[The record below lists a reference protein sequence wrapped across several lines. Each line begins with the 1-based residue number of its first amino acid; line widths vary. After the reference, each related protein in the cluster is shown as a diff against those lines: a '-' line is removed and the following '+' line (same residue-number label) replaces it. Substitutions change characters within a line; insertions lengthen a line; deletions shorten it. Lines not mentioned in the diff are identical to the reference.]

1 MSTLSKRLLGSFLG
15 FLFICHAALA
25 AVPTSPELNV
35 APSDS
40 VVAFNEIHYHPPS
53 DNAQEEWIELHNQM
67 FVDVDLSN
75 WSLEGGV
82 RYTFP
87 AGTIIPIGGFVVVA
101 ANPGLIR
108 SNTALANV
116 LGPWTGKL
124 SNGGETLTLRNHNG
138 RLMDQIA
145 YTDETPWPVGPDG
158 SGSTLA
164 KLRHLSPSGPA
175 GNWRASTTLGGT
187 PGRPNFP
194 GEDGQAASGTL
205 LVERESSSKYHIPT
219 AADASG
225 DWLLPSFD
233 DSLWETSPLS
243 VGYDLSTSETV
254 SSVPP
259 RFYLS
264 LDGQLLDASGNDL
277 NGTGTSITYSTN
289 HPALLTNVRT
299 ADCNGSSGFI
309 QIPDSIDPTA
319 YTLSAWVRFDTLRA
333 CSIAVRTDNAG
344 PTGSWSHQLRL
355 TGGGKFE
362 HYVFDGAAQ
371 LITGT
376 TVVTR
381 SNWYHVVISARNNGT
396 MKLFVN
402 GVQEGVARPVG
413 TLWTGGDQWRLG
425 SNSGDSRGFMDGQ
438 ISDVA
443 LWHQELSGAEITKL
457 SGGTSP
463 LVLNGLRGLYATDLR
478 QSLAGKST
486 SLWLRSSFNIDLGRR
501 FDQLF
506 LDVQYADGFVAWLN
520 GVEIAR
526 RNAPDVLGWDSK
538 ATSEVPLPFIPRI
551 ETLNLSN
558 HLDRIQTGRNTLSIH
573 ALSRAVDDSTFLL
586 TARLRSRE
594 LPQPSDP
601 VTIAFHEV
609 PSAGESPFWVELY
622 NYGDAAIDLSN
633 LKLSLSG
640 TAAAPLTSN
649 VLSPQGYARIGA
661 ENVSGLPHAGDR
673 LDLLTR
679 DGAVLV
685 DSIRLSSAAKA
696 RYAKDPRGEWA
707 NAVRLTPGQANE
719 FEQHSEIVINEIM
732 YHHPPTFPLA
742 GKDPVYSNTVILP
755 FDATWKYNNSGDE
768 LGAAWR
774 NASYDDS
781 TWSSGPAALGTA
793 SGTLP
798 VALKTPVPGN
808 GKTTFYFRTQ
818 FLFSNPPPVFD
829 VLLSAAVDD
838 GAIFYLNGTEVHRRN
853 LTNGLVTA
861 FTKAI
866 TNIQSIVVAPPVK
879 LPVNVLV
886 QGLNTLAVEVHQAV
900 TNSTAD
906 FLLAARVS
914 IAEPLIPGTPG
925 APYVDSSEEWIEL
938 YNRSEKTVDLTG
950 WRLAEAVDYN
960 FPRGTTM
967 LPDSYLVVA
976 KDATALRSKFPGIVI
991 LGDYSGKLSRNSER
1005 IRLLD
1010 ARQNIANEVRYY
1022 SDRPWPEAADG
1033 GGSSMELMD
1042 PRSDNAIAEA
1052 WAASDESQGSSWQH
1066 YSVRATAIN
1075 PIYSPAVG
1083 IFNELR
1089 VCLLDRGEAL
1099 IDNVSVKEDPGFSPR
1114 ELIQNGSFDAG
1125 LAKWRKA
1132 GTHITTFSESDS
1144 RSPDNKVMHLVASG
1158 PGSYLNNLIETTL
1171 KVGNA
1176 TVPVV
1181 AGREYEISFDAKW
1194 LSGSPLLRWEL
1205 YYNKVAI
1212 TTRLTQPDRHGT
1224 PGRRNS
1230 RYTPNMGP
1238 TYRAMAHSPA
1248 VPRLDQPITIQVQ
1261 AEDPDAIQSMALNY
1275 ATVGKAWQAVPM
1287 SLAADGYFR
1296 ATLPGMSNALQ
1307 VQYFVVGTDTRGAVT
1322 TYPPGGTNSRAYFKV
1337 ESSLPS
1343 AKVPIIRALT
1353 DPLEAQGMMPLTNL
1367 LSDRELGCT
1376 FIVDEREV
1384 IYGGGIRLHGSM
1396 FSRQN
1401 QDSVGFNVQF
1411 PADHP
1416 YKGIRSSVIFRRRD
1430 HAEIL
1435 CRHMLAQ
1442 SRNVP
1447 GNYDE
1452 YIYLVSPLAGNAG
1465 IARVVNGN
1473 DDGFW
1478 LQSQY
1483 DGKTPQV
1490 YKMEGIREFQTTD
1503 TGGPEGYKVAM
1514 PIGWIQEYDLRD
1526 QGDDKEQYRWSTLIS
1541 NHRDQDDY
1549 SRFIAMAKVFGM
1561 SGTNLQQHVPEVMD
1575 VEEWSKVFGLQA
1587 LCGIVDVYTV
1597 ENPHNLGYLVRPS
1610 DGKVLALQNDWS
1622 IYFQRPTG
1630 DPLIGIQNLSKIF
1643 NLPVYKRVYYGAILD
1658 LLNTTFSKSY
1668 MTRWSQHY
1676 EQLAQDSFASYLDYI
1691 GARATAARALLP
1703 KSIPFEILSNGGL
1716 EFSTNSPA
1724 ITIQGR
1730 GWIDVSRITLGGA
1743 SNEIS
1748 VAWMDGERWETLVGL
1763 APGTNDLVFTAYDR
1777 AGTQVGTDS
1786 IRVVATITDRPQHDF
1801 LRITEINYHPAPP
1814 TSAESNQGIVDGDDF
1829 EFVEIANIGP
1839 VPVAM
1844 RGVRFT
1850 AGIRYTFDGQSV
1862 AQLSPG
1868 QRLVIVRNQAAFKL
1882 RYGNDVLIAGAYTG
1896 SLDNG
1901 GETLRMVDAYGTIIE
1916 EIRYGDSGDW
1926 PYQADGNGASL
1937 ERLNTDSDPN
1947 KAFSWAPSSSLHG
1960 TPGAAPIILPSL
1972 TLVGFGANGTLQLR
1986 LVVPGGSAYQ
1996 IETTD
2001 DLENAAWT
2009 PAGLLPA
2016 SGSARVEVFSTP
2028 YSKAA
2033 GGRYY
2038 RMRSP

>member
-1 MSTLSKRLLGSFLG
+1 MSTFAKRLFGPLAGI
-15 FLFICHAALA
+15 LFVCHAALA
-25 AVPTSPELNV
+25 ALPISPELNV

-53 DNAQEEWIELHNQM
+53 DTVQEEWIELHNQM

-75 WSLEGGV
+75 WSLDGGV
-82 RYTFP
+82 HYTIP
-87 AGTIIPIGGFVVVA
+87 SGTIIPVGGYLVIA
-101 ANPGLIR
+101 ANPGLVR
-108 SNTALANV
+108 SNTSLTTV

-124 SNGGETLTLRNHNG
+124 SNDGETLTLKNHNG
-138 RLMDQIA
+138 RLMDQIS
-145 YTDETPWPVGPDG
+145 YTDEVPWPIGPDG

-164 KLRHLSPSGPA
+164 KLRHLSPSGPP
-175 GNWRASTTLGGT
+175 GNWRASTSLGGT
-187 PGRPNFP
+187 PGRTNFP
-194 GEDGQAASGTL
+194 GEEGQSAAGTL
-205 LVERESSSKYHIPT
+205 LVEREGNSKLRIPT
-219 AADASG
+219 AADASI
-225 DWLLPSFD
+225 DWLSPSFD
-233 DSLWETSPLS
+233 DSLWESSPLS
-243 VGYDLSTSETV
+243 VGYDLSISEAAT
-254 SSVPP
+254 PAP
-259 RFYLS
+259 LHFYLS
-264 LDGQLLDASGNDL
+264 LDSQLLDGSGNDL
-277 NGTGTSITYSTN
+277 NGVGTSITYSTN
-289 HPALLTNVRT
+289 HPPLLTNVRS
-299 ADCNGSSGFI
+299 ADCNGSSSFI
-309 QIPDSIDPTA
+309 QIPDAVDPPA
-319 YTLSAWVRFDTLRA
+319 YTLSAWVRFDTIKA
-333 CSIAVRTDNAG
+333 CSIAVRTDSGG
-344 PTGSWSHQLRL
+344 PTASWSHQLRL

-362 HYVFDGAAQ
+362 HYVFDGSAQ

-376 TVVTR
+376 TIVTR
-381 SNWYHVVISARNNGT
+381 SNWYHVVISARNSGT

-402 GVQEGVARPVG
+402 GVQEGTARSVG
-413 TLWTGGDQWRLG
+413 ALWTGGDQWRLG

-438 ISDVA
+438 MADVA
-443 LWHQELSGAEITKL
+443 LWHQELAGSDIARL
-457 SGGTSP
+457 AGGKPPTA
-463 LVLNGLRGLYATDLR
+463 LNGIRDLYIKDVR
-478 QSLAGKST
+478 QTVAGKSA
-486 SLWLRSSFNIDLGRR
+486 SVWLRSSFEVELGRR
-501 FDQLF
+501 FEQLF

-520 GVEIAR
+520 GVEIGR
-526 RNAPDVLGWDSK
+526 RNAPELLGWDSR
-538 ATSEVPLPFIPRI
+538 ATDTVPLPLIPRI

-558 HLDRIQTGRNTLSIH
+558 HIGRIQIGKNILSIQ
-573 ALSRAVDDSTFLL
+573 ALSSGLDDATFLL
-586 TARLRSRE
+586 AARLRSRE
-594 LPQPSDP
+594 LPQASDP

-622 NYGDAAIDLSN
+622 NYGDTALDLNN

-640 TAAAPLTSN
+640 NPGAPLKPE
-649 VLSPQGYARIGA
+649 LIPAHGYSRVGA
-661 ENVSGLPHAGDR
+661 ESLSSVPHAGDR

-679 DGAVLV
+679 DGRVLV
-685 DSIRLSSAAKA
+685 DSVRLNSAPKA
-696 RYAKDPRGEWA
+696 RHAENPRGEWA
-707 NAVRLTPGQANE
+707 NAVRLTPGQPNE
-719 FEQHSEIVINEIM
+719 FEEHSEIVINEVM
-732 YHHPPTFPLA
+732 YHHAPTFPLA

-755 FDATWKYNNSGDE
+755 YDSTWRYNNSGDD
-768 LGAAWR
+768 LGTTWR
-774 NASYDDS
+774 EPGYSDA
-781 TWSSGPAALGTA
+781 TWLSGPAALGTA
-793 SGTLP
+793 TGTLP

-818 FLFSNPPPVFD
+818 FLFTNPPPNFD
-829 VLLSAAVDD
+829 LLLSAAVDD

-853 LTNGLVTA
+853 MTNGVVTA
-861 FTKAI
+861 STKAI
-866 TNIQSIVVAPPVK
+866 TNIQSITLGSPVK
-879 LPVNVLV
+879 LPVSALIAGV
-886 QGLNTLAVEVHQAV
+886 NTLAVEVHQAV
-900 TNSTAD
+900 TNATAD
-906 FLLAARVS
+906 FLLAARLS
-914 IAEPLIPGTPG
+914 MAEPFIPGTPG
-925 APYVDSSEEWIEL
+925 VAYADSSEEWIEL
-938 YNRSEKTVDLTG
+938 YNRSDKAVDLTG

-960 FPRGTTM
+960 FPRGTIM
-967 LPDSYLVVA
+967 PPDSYLVVA
-976 KDATALRSKFPGIVI
+976 KDAEALRLKFPGISI

-1010 ARQNIANEVRYY
+1010 TRQNVANEVRYY

-1033 GGSSMELMD
+1033 GGSSMELID
-1042 PRSDNAIAEA
+1042 PRSDNTIPQV
-1052 WAASDESQGSSWQH
+1052 WGASDESQGSSWQH

-1075 PIYSPAVG
+1075 PIYSPSVG

-1099 IDNVSVKEDPGFSPR
+1099 IDNVSVKEDPGFNPR
-1114 ELIQNGSFDAG
+1114 ELLQNGSFDAG

-1132 GTHITTFSESDS
+1132 GTHIGTFSEKD
-1144 RSPDNKVMHLVASG
+1144 PQATDNTVMHLVATG
-1158 PGSYLNNLIETTL
+1158 PGTYLNNLIETTL
-1171 KVGNA
+1171 KVGTT

-1194 LSGSPLLRWEL
+1194 ISGSPLLRWEL
-1205 YYNKVAI
+1205 YYNKVAV

-1230 RYTPNMGP
+1230 RYNANLGP
-1238 TYRAMAHSPA
+1238 TYRSMAHSPA
-1248 VPRLDQPITIQVQ
+1248 VPRLNQPITIQVQ
-1261 AEDPDAIQSMALNY
+1261 ADDPDAIQSVELNY
-1275 ATVGKAWQAVPM
+1275 ATVGKAWQKVLM
-1287 SLAADGYFR
+1287 NLESDGFFR
-1296 ATLPGMSNALQ
+1296 AILPGMSSALQ
-1307 VQYFVVGTDTRGAVT
+1307 VQYFVQGTDSKGAVT

-1337 ESSLPS
+1337 ESSLPVS
-1343 AKVPIIRALT
+1343 KVPIIRALT
-1353 DPLEAQGMMPLTNL
+1353 DPVEAQGMMPLTNL
-1367 LSDRELGCT
+1367 LSDRELSCT
-1376 FIVDEREV
+1376 FIVDERDV

-1411 PADHP
+1411 PADQP

-1452 YIYLVSPLAGNAG
+1452 YIYFVSPLANNAG
-1465 IARVVNGN
+1465 ITRVVNGN

-1630 DPLIGIQNLSKIF
+1630 DPLIGVQNLSKIF

-1658 LLNTTFSKSY
+1658 LLNTTFSKTY

-1676 EQLAQDSFASYLDYI
+1676 EQLAQDSFAGFLDYI

-1703 KSIPFEILSNGGL
+1703 KAIPFEILSNGGL
-1716 EFSTNSPA
+1716 EFTTNSPA
-1724 ITIQGR
+1724 ITLQGR

-1748 VAWMDGERWETLVGL
+1748 VAWIDGERWETLVGL
-1763 APGTNDLVFTAYDR
+1763 APGTNDLVLTAYDR
-1777 AGTQVGTDS
+1777 AGLQVGTDS

-1814 TSAESNQGIVDGDDF
+1814 NAAESDQGITDGDDF
-1829 EFVEIANIGP
+1829 EFVEIANMGP

-1850 AGIRYTFDGQSV
+1850 VGIRYTFDGSSV
-1862 AQLSPG
+1862 PQLAPG
-1868 QRLVIVRNQAAFKL
+1868 QRLVIVRDLAAFQQ
-1882 RYGNDVLIAGAYTG
+1882 RYGRDILVAGAYTG

-1926 PYQADGNGASL
+1926 PYQADGNGSSL
-1937 ERLNTDSDPN
+1937 ERLSLDSDPN

-1960 TPGAAPIILPSL
+1960 SPGTVPALLPSL
-1972 TLVGFGANGTLQLR
+1972 TLVGFGNDATLKLR
-1986 LVVPGGSAYQ
+1986 VVIPGGAAYRL
-1996 IETTD
+1996 ETTA
-2001 DLENAAWT
+2001 DLENTPWT
-2009 PAGLLPA
+2009 PAGNLSA
-2016 SGSARVEVFSTP
+2016 QGSPRVELLTTP
-2028 YSKAA
+2028 YNKNDA
-2033 GGRYY
+2033 GRYY
-2038 RMRSP
+2038 RLRSP